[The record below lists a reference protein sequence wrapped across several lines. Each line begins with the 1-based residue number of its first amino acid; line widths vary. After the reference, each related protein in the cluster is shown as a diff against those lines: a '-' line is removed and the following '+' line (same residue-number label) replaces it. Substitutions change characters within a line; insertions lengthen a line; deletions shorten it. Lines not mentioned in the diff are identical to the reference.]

1 MLELGQ
7 WVRINRQP
15 TFGDEYFN
23 TADINTRDW
32 IAGIYECDGQYVY
45 ELRDQDDDCLWTED
59 ELTRSDDFEELFE
72 PSFWLG
78 DEVRKNN
85 DEDDIRTIIAV
96 STDGDDV
103 LYKLDKGWWYY
114 DSELTLHRKKD
125 DVHPDYT
132 LF

>member
-1 MLELGQ
+1 MLQLGQ

-15 TFGDEYFN
+15 TFGDEYFD
-23 TADINTRDW
+23 TADIKTRDW

-85 DEDDIRTIIAV
+85 DEDDIRTII
-96 STDGDDV
+96 DGDDV

-125 DVHPDYT
+125 DAHPDYT

>member
-15 TFGDEYFN
+15 TFGDEYFD

>member
-15 TFGDEYFN
+15 TFGDEYFD

-103 LYKLDKGWWYY
+103 LYKLNKGWWYY

>member
-15 TFGDEYFN
+15 TFGDEYFD

-125 DVHPDYT
+125 DVHPEYT

>member
-15 TFGDEYFN
+15 TFGDEYFD

-32 IAGIYECDGQYVY
+32 IAGIYKCDGQYVY